1 MSNKADANA
10 KANALL
16 WILMQIHSD
25 KVNPIIIKG
34 VHTVADSNLSIEK
47 VCMDCTNGDTIE
59 FNVNDEDRSVCVA
72 FIPKKTET
80 NTDKIVKGVL
90 FYSINKWPDEFES
103 SQLSAYMTKLMYI
116 IRDVYAMYK
125 NCTLVTKCTWGT
137 HSNESAADPRSRS
150 V

>member
-59 FNVNDEDRSVCVA
+59 FSVNDSDASVCVA
-72 FIPKKTET
+72 LISKQVET
-80 NTDKIVKGVL
+80 NSDKPIRGEL
-90 FYSINKWPDEFES
+90 FYSINKWPDDFES
-103 SQLSAYMTKLMYI
+103 SKLSAYIAKLVYI
-116 IRDVYAMYK
+116 IKDVYAMYK
-125 NCTLVTKCTWGT
+125 NCTLITKCTWCT
-137 HSNESAADPRSRS
+137 RSK
-150 V
+150 